1 MQSRL
6 ELVRSNMMGGEGTE
20 EKVEVN
26 QRHLIDKILARYSAE
41 YVLYRELMQNADDAT
56 STTVEIQFHTGQ
68 SDPTKPNLS
77 AKMNKIT
84 FKNNGIPF
92 RPEDWSRL
100 KRIAEG
106 NPGNS
111 WLQRNYF
118 DQVRCVFV
126 RTIYFS
132 KLTKLYTDEQ
142 KIGAFGVGFYSL
154 FSVCENPFVFSGS
167 QCMAFYFKGDQLFA
181 KRADVPEENR
191 DSWTSFLMDLREPM
205 ELPNLDDFAKFLST
219 SMGFTANLR
228 KITVKFDQ
236 HVIFSINKGM
246 GEPETM
252 TVDARKV
259 HTSSPQRMFTIT
271 GASMR
276 KIQLSTEK
284 YAPPSMLSL
293 IYNKRPVDSSSG
305 LPMEKA
311 NIFLRVVTAS
321 LDVSVP
327 RNFEREMERS
337 TKKKPPKQT
346 NFQLVYTGREELD
359 ASENNSAIFKDLI
372 PFPNQGRVFIG
383 FPTHQ
388 TTGCCSH
395 MAARFIPSVERE
407 SIDFAERYL
416 RIWNTELLAVG
427 GLLCRIVYNSEMEQI
442 HRLYREL
449 VGYNDV
455 VDKSSAATT
464 ADDAKVM
471 LERQAAHALAS
482 FTFQNST
489 PSPLVGSV
497 QEEQFFKS
505 SKTPAMVMTSHG
517 VQAATQ
523 TRILPEPVFNSP
535 QLLNDFIK
543 TIPTITPVM
552 LQTCK
557 DSVEKLKSFG
567 ILRTLDMNDVLKELE
582 ARPLNTSEMTACMKW
597 WIDQNKNAR
606 IAGADILQARKRF
619 LDAAILSTDN
629 NDRLVALSTIKWWIN
644 PKRIPLDMPVPE
656 SVLPF
661 SVSKSLYSAD
671 LATCFG
677 DWCELSMVEW
687 VRYIVDNAKELE
699 VSATFAER
707 TLLVVSRGYSHTS
720 TKGQAEICK
729 ILQGKKCV
737 PTRNGMKLPHESYF
751 ETVKLFDDLP
761 IVRFENTK
769 HTISD
774 VFLAALG
781 VRKHVELQ
789 LVFDRLISDGSWSH
803 VDLVKYL
810 TSVQS
815 TLSQTEVVRLRETP
829 IFTKEGEEPKTKTV
843 ERKTG
848 AVDAEGKPV
857 IEKRQKQIYRRYK
870 AKDLYMPTE
879 NLRSLNLPLIDWKQQ
894 NGSRG
899 NSGGWRSGSDEARFM
914 EKLGLLSSPSVST
927 ILTLASPETNNRQL
941 QMRALHYFIDN
952 HKQYEDS
959 YHPSQIDMTFLPCS
973 DGKTYSMP
981 RDCFTNPDVQVL
993 GFHALH
999 RDLVCVRDKL
1009 GIRENPDAKRLVDAF
1024 LQKVTKDVTQAKRI
1038 FEYMASRMG
1047 DIGYEQWPKLRD
1059 VKFIPV
1065 KSHQGDTVLI
1075 EPAQCYFES
1084 GEATFHK
1091 ELFLYVD
1098 FGQLANSFLRSC
1110 GVKDEP
1116 TTMELASMLVKDP
1129 SRFWNLSGGG
1139 ERYLAVLRQIAG
1151 QYYHLKSNRRLLQDM
1166 KNTPFLV
1173 GIKRSQMGSGP
1184 GSDQQQL
1191 TVPAATNGITDN
1203 NNNNNDDDQKEQ
1215 DEFVQYRLA
1224 QASDIFIIDDTMAQ
1238 QIFSPLSAPMEPLLE
1253 EFYAHLGSDRLSRQ
1267 IKETY
1272 TYSYNMGVTN
1282 RSKAVTDAIFE
1293 RVPIII
1299 YQMMSDNPQRQK
1311 ELCHDEKYVKRN
1323 LKVIQAKELRIN
1335 RKFKHTGEH
1344 NVQPTTAC
1352 TDKSSFT
1359 IYISSMGEID
1369 YYDIANALCALI
1381 FTRVRFNDAI
1391 VVERYLTATLT
1402 SLRRKGV
1409 PVDRI
1414 LNIRKNV
1421 EKQKISPPMERS
1433 SPIHSPPSTS
1443 PIHPTLT
1450 PAQLDQ
1456 CTKQVLEVFGDC
1468 QEGYVRQLL
1477 AQERENHAENV
1488 INKLLNDNDYPRNS
1502 EVKSDKEVAAQEAKN
1517 NNAHRSEG
1525 VENVPAD
1532 QGGAG
1537 GLLDRIWSW
1546 RGSRQSTPTPPPP
1559 KSPIEKELPQP
1570 QTPEKQPVKKP
1581 MLPDA
1586 EETITPNYTSNVK
1599 QNLRRAIHSC
1609 KSYTDQHLFSRP
1621 QINQVAES
1629 NYYCDVKPQ
1638 QNLVSSGRVKGISF
1652 YVYRDVVAEDVHQQY
1667 SGAMSRFVDII
1678 KGLATVFELKESS
1691 LHLFYDTQGS
1701 TIAFNVNG
1709 SLFLNLRYYVALH
1722 ETDDSAQSK
1731 AKRKEALIYWF
1742 MTFCHELA
1750 HNFVSGHCSEHEFYM
1765 SSFAEVY
1772 LESLMHYLAADNN
1785 SATSA
1790 NPARA
1795 STVSDHSGATLI

>member
-6 ELVRSNMMGGEGTE
+6 ELVRSNMMESGGTE

-56 STTVEIQFHTGQ
+56 STNIEIQFHTGQ

-77 AKMNKIT
+77 AKMEKVT
-84 FKNNGIPF
+84 FKNN
-92 RPEDWSRL
+92 
-100 KRIAEG
+100 
-106 NPGNS
+106 
-111 WLQRNYF
+111 
-118 DQVRCVFV
+118 
-126 RTIYFS
+126 
-132 KLTKLYTDEQ
+132 DEQ

-181 KRADVPEENR
+181 KRADVPEEDR

-205 ELPNLDDFAKFLST
+205 EIPDLNDFAKFLST

-236 HVIFSINKGM
+236 HVIFCINKGM
-246 GEPETM
+246 GEPELM
-252 TVDARKV
+252 QVDSRKV

-276 KIQLSTEK
+276 KIQLTTEK
-284 YAPPSMLSL
+284 YAPPTIISS
-293 IYNKRPVDSSSG
+293 IFSSNSNKQYIDSSSG

-321 LDVSVP
+321 LDVNVARS
-327 RNFEREMERS
+327 FEKEMERS
-337 TKKKPPKQT
+337 TKKKPPKKT

-359 ASENNSAIFKDLI
+359 ASENNSTIFKDLI

-416 RIWNTELLAVG
+416 RIWNTELLTVG

-449 VGYNDV
+449 VGYDDI
-455 VDKSSAATT
+455 VDKSKPST
-464 ADDAKVM
+464 DDAKIM

-482 FTFQNST
+482 FTFQPST
-489 PSPLVGSV
+489 PSPLVGNV

-505 SKTPAMVMTSHG
+505 SKAPAMLMTSHG
-517 VQAATQ
+517 VQSALNA
-523 TRILPEPVFNSP
+523 RILPNPGFNSP
-535 QLLNDFIK
+535 QLLDEFIK
-543 TIPTITPVM
+543 TIPTMTPILM
-552 LQTCK
+552 DTCK
-557 DSVEKLKSFG
+557 KSIDKLESFG
-567 ILRTLDMNDVLKELE
+567 ILRKLDMNDVLKELDT
-582 ARPLNTSEMTACMKW
+582 RPLNTSEMTACMKW
-597 WIDQNKNAR
+597 WIDQNKKNMSSSVLVTNNNQEMVQMR
-606 IAGADILQARKRF
+606 QRF
-619 LDAAILSTDN
+619 LDAAILSTTDE
-629 NDRLVALSTIKWWIN
+629 NDKLVALSTIKWWIN
-644 PKRIPLDMPVPE
+644 PRLIPLDMPVPE

-661 SVSKSLYSAD
+661 SVSKSLFSQD
-671 LATCFG
+671 LGAYFG
-677 DWCELSMVEW
+677 NWSELSLAEW
-687 VRYIVDNAKELE
+687 VHYIANNNKELE
-699 VSATFAER
+699 TSANFAER
-707 TLLVVSRGYSHTS
+707 VLFVISRGYNHLS
-720 TKGQAEICK
+720 TKNQSEICK
-729 ILQGKKCV
+729 ILQSKKCI
-737 PTRNGMKLPHESYF
+737 PTRYGMRLPHESYF

-761 IVRFENTK
+761 IIRFENTK
-769 HTISD
+769 HNISD
-774 VFLAALG
+774 VFLSALG

-803 VDLVKYL
+803 VDLIKYL
-810 TSVQS
+810 TNVQG
-815 TLSQTEVVRLRETP
+815 TLSQTEINRLCETP
-829 IFTKEGEEPKTKTV
+829 IFTKEGEEPRIKTV

-848 AVDAEGKPV
+848 QNDAQGNP
-857 IEKRQKQIYRRYK
+857 ITEKQQKKIYRRYK
-870 AKDLYMPTE
+870 AKDLYAPTST
-879 NLRSLNLPLIDWKQQ
+879 LRNLNLPLIDW
-894 NGSRG
+894 NGTTRATS
-899 NSGGWRSGSDEARFM
+899 WRSTSEEARFM
-914 EKLGLLSSPSVST
+914 TRLGLLSTPSLTS
-927 ILTLASPETNNRQL
+927 ILTLASPETTEDKAL
-941 QMRALHYFIDN
+941 QTRALHYFIDN
-952 HKQYEDS
+952 HKQHYEDV
-959 YHPSQIDMTFLPCS
+959 YHPNQIDIAFLPCS
-973 DGKTYSMP
+973 SGGKTYYSIP
-981 RDCFTNPDVQVL
+981 RDCFTNPDVEVL

-999 RDLVCVRDKL
+999 QDLICVRDKL
-1009 GIRENPDAKRLVDAF
+1009 GVRENPDAKRLVEAF
-1024 LQKVTKDVTQAKRI
+1024 LKNISQDIEKAKRI

-1047 DIGYEQWPKLRD
+1047 DIGYQQWPKLRD
-1059 VKFIPV
+1059 IKFIPV
-1065 KSHQGDTVLI
+1065 QSSQKTSNNKNTIVLV
-1075 EPAQCYFES
+1075 EPTQCYFES
-1084 GEATFHK
+1084 GETTFHK

-1129 SRFWNLSGGG
+1129 ARFWNLSGGG
-1139 ERYLAVLRQIAG
+1139 ERYLSVLRQIAG
-1151 QYYHLKSNRRLLQDM
+1151 QYYHLRSNRRLLQDM

-1173 GIKRSQMGSGP
+1173 GIKKSQMAGLP
-1184 GSDQQQL
+1184 EEQQ
-1191 TVPAATNGITDN
+1191 TSKDN
-1203 NNNNNDDDQKEQ
+1203 NKETINRDEVNQKEEDQ
-1215 DEFVQYRLA
+1215 EDEFVQYRLA
-1224 QASDIFIIDDTMAQ
+1224 KASEVFIIDDTMAQ

-1272 TYSYNMGVTN
+1272 TYSQHMGVTT

-1311 ELCHDEKYVKRN
+1311 ELCHDDKYVKRN
-1323 LKVIQAKELRIN
+1323 LKVIQTRELRIN
-1335 RKFKHTGEH
+1335 RKFKHTGEQ

-1352 TDKSSFT
+1352 GDKSSFT

-1369 YYDIANALCALI
+1369 YYDIANALCTLI

-1421 EKQKISPPMERS
+1421 EKHKPISTTTTTQ
-1433 SPIHSPPSTS
+1433 SPTTTQSLLDQNQRHPLV
-1443 PIHPTLT
+1443 PTLT
-1450 PAQLDQ
+1450 PQQLDQ
-1456 CTKQVLEVFGDC
+1456 CTKQVLDVFGDC

-1488 INKLLNDNDYPRNS
+1488 INKLLNDNDYPKKKQ
-1502 EVKSDKEVAAQEAKN
+1502 VKSDKEIKEEEEQQRRRAIENNPTTN
-1517 NNAHRSEG
+1517 NNQNG
-1525 VENVPAD
+1525 F
-1532 QGGAG
+1532 
-1537 GLLDRIWSW
+1537 LDRIWSW
-1546 RGSRQSTPTPPPP
+1546 KGSRQSTPLPPSSPP
-1559 KSPIEKELPQP
+1559 KA
-1570 QTPEKQPVKKP
+1570 PVEQQETIKKP
-1581 MLPDA
+1581 RLPDSQG
-1586 EETITPNYTSNVK
+1586 TITPNYTSNIK
-1599 QNLRRAIHSC
+1599 QNLKRAIHSC
-1609 KSYTDQHLFSRP
+1609 QSYSDQHLFSPP
-1621 QINQVAES
+1621 QINKVVES
-1629 NYYCDVKPQ
+1629 NNYCDVKPQ
-1638 QNLVSSGRVKGISF
+1638 QNLVACGRVKGIAF
-1652 YVYRDVVAEDVHQQY
+1652 YVHRDVNPEDVQQQY

-1678 KGLATVFELKESS
+1678 KGLATVFELKTSS

-1701 TIAFNVNG
+1701 TIAFNMNG
-1709 SLFLNLRYYVALH
+1709 SLFMNLRYYLALH
-1722 ETDDSAQSK
+1722 DESNDSNQFK
-1731 AKRKEALIYWF
+1731 KVNRKEALIYWF

-1750 HNFVSGHCSEHEFYM
+1750 HNFVGDHNSEHEFYM

-1772 LESLMHYLAADNN
+1772 LESLMHYLTTLTATTSPSDNN
-1785 SATSA
+1785 NNNSIPTITPPPSTHPN
-1790 NPARA
+1790 NPLSS
-1795 STVSDHSGATLI
+1795 STTQDLLQ